1 MLFKQNLFRKQQI
14 TINSLVTVY
23 WELMTRVYYNVTIK
37 QINLLLMTFTDD
49 LYSRMCSSYVFC
61 VDELEIAQVKT
72 VASL

>member
-37 QINLLLMTFTDD
+37 PINLLLMTFTDD
-49 LYSRMCSSYVFC
+49 LYSRMRSSYNLSV
-61 VDELEIAQVKT
+61 LM
-72 VASL
+72 SLK